1 MDIPDTPALETFLY
15 NDLGIDVTDG
25 WRDLGPVHE
34 ELEQEKGTD
43 DD

>member
-1 MDIPDTPALETFLY
+1 MDQPSAQLDSWLWSE
-15 NDLGIDVTDG
+15 LGIDVTDG

-43 DD
+43 DG